1 MPFIGL
7 YRCPK
12 AIETW
17 DLRLAISASGDGD
30 VERRQKMK
38 QLLKK
43 AAFLLES
50 MTGWWFLYKQ
60 PIFGEDSRLT
70 DIFQR
75 GWFNHQLAWCWW
87 RWVRWVVWDRDPGL

>member
-60 PIFGEDSRLT
+60 PIFGEDSRF
-70 DIFQR
+70 DWYFSK
-75 GWFNHQLAWCWW
+75 
-87 RWVRWVVWDRDPGL
+87 GLVQPPTSMVLVTVGPVGGLG